1 MRTILALAL
10 TALLLAPIAA
20 SAESEPLWEVARKQ
34 ADAGTFG
41 GLTIALGEGADDTSI
56 SMQYGDMPSI
66 VEVYTA
72 TWCSNC
78 VTSEHAMEEVLS
90 GIDAVHIH
98 YHRHFFEIEDPFGS
112 NSTEERWE
120 AVYGE
125 SSTAVG
131 GGPRLAPTSI
141 IDGERMHIGSSPK
154 GESLID
160 DYTWSMAVGST
171 AWFVGGAIEFGVSFE
186 AEAATFSWSLDDL
199 VFSCADDCPEQQ
211 TTAWLMFVEDSAHFS
226 EGSNNLED
234 YLHVLHEA
242 IALDSDS
249 GSLSVDVPTAW
260 DGDDMKAILLVDW
273 KIVHDGARNPNPLPA
288 AGLSTLL
295 SLLAAVP
302 VARHL
307 RED

>member
-1 MRTILALAL
+1 
-10 TALLLAPIAA
+10 
-20 SAESEPLWEVARKQ
+20 
-34 ADAGTFG
+34 
-41 GLTIALGEGADDTSI
+41 
-56 SMQYGDMPSI
+56 
-66 VEVYTA
+66 
-72 TWCSNC
+72 
-78 VTSEHAMEEVLS
+78 
-90 GIDAVHIH
+90 
-98 YHRHFFEIEDPFGS
+98 
-112 NSTEERWE
+112 
-120 AVYGE
+120 
-125 SSTAVG
+125 
-131 GGPRLAPTSI
+131 
-141 IDGERMHIGSSPK
+141 
-154 GESLID
+154 
-160 DYTWSMAVGST
+160 MAVGST

-211 TTAWLMFVEDSAHFS
+211 TTAWLMFVEDSAYFS

-273 KIVHDGARNPNPLPA
+273 KIVHDEARNPNPLPA

>member
-10 TALLLAPIAA
+10 TALLLTPIAA

-41 GLTIALGEGADDTSI
+41 GLTIALGEGASDTSI
-56 SMQYGDMPSI
+56 SMQYDDMPSI

-72 TWCSNC
+72 TWCANC

-90 GIDAVHIH
+90 GIDAVQIH

-160 DYTWSMAVGST
+160 DSPGRW
-171 AWFVGGAIEFGVSFE
+171 
-186 AEAATFSWSLDDL
+186 
-199 VFSCADDCPEQQ
+199 
-211 TTAWLMFVEDSAHFS
+211 
-226 EGSNNLED
+226 
-234 YLHVLHEA
+234 
-242 IALDSDS
+242 
-249 GSLSVDVPTAW
+249 
-260 DGDDMKAILLVDW
+260 
-273 KIVHDGARNPNPLPA
+273 
-288 AGLSTLL
+288 
-295 SLLAAVP
+295 LLAAQLGSWEERLNSASHSRLKQRLSLGRSTISSSP
-302 VARHL
+302 VLTTAPNSRRRL
-307 RED
+307 G